1 METLNE
7 VIHNQYGKSDYRLE
21 SEYQKLYDEDMTF
34 RKIAN
39 SLKLPTK
46 TLMKYTSK
54 ITTSACELKN
64 CKKCKNIFE
73 CKNEIK
79 GYVYYPEKNE
89 EDIEFCYIPCKY
101 KQELDETNK
110 YKENIY
116 YFNVPE
122 TLKNATMASID
133 ISDKNR
139 FELIKWIKNFIN
151 NYKANIPTKGLYL
164 NGNFGCGKTY
174 LLTAM
179 LNELAK
185 QGHKVAMVYYPEFL
199 RSLKESFQDGSEFKY
214 MFNYIKKAELLLLDD
229 IGAETLTEWSRDE
242 ILGTI
247 LQYRMEENLKT
258 FFTSNLNIKELETH
272 LSITNKD
279 IDKVKARRIIE
290 RIKQLTE
297 EMTLISENKRK

>member
-1 METLNE
+1 MEKLNE
-7 VIHNQYGKSDYRLE
+7 VINNQYGKSDYRLE
-21 SEYQKLYDEDMTF
+21 AEYQKIYDEDMTF

-39 SLKLPTK
+39 DLKLPTR

-54 ITTSACELKN
+54 INLSACELKN
-64 CKKCKNIFE
+64 CKKCKNIFD

-89 EDIEFCYIPCKY
+89 ESIEFCYIPCKY
-101 KQELDETNK
+101 KKELEKTNK
-110 YKENIY
+110 YKDNIY

-122 TLKNATMASID
+122 TLKNASMASID
-133 ISDKNR
+133 ITDKNR
-139 FELIKWIKNFIN
+139 FGLIKWIKTFIN
-151 NYKANIPTKGLYL
+151 NYVAKKDTKGLYL

-199 RSLKESFQDGSEFKY
+199 RSLKESFQDGMEFKNR
-214 MFNYIKKAELLLLDD
+214 FNYIKKVELLLLDD

-258 FFTSNLNIKELETH
+258 FFTSNLNIQELENH